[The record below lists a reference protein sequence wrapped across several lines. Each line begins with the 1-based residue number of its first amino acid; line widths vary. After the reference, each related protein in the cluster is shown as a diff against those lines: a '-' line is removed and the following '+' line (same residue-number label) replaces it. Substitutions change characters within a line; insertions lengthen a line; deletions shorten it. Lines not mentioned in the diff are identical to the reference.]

1 MLQQMREWF
10 RYLKF
15 ILYVIIFM
23 FIVWAF
29 ASWSGGGPGLTRDS
43 AWAAVVNGRQIPLTT
58 FQSHARRLDST
69 YQSLLGEQYAQQRS
83 LLKIGRRAIDS
94 LVEQELLHQEAVR
107 QGIAASPREVAEAI
121 RRDPNFQEDGRFIGL
136 DRYRNLFSAG
146 RLGLED
152 YESQVRRGL
161 AIEKLRSLIEDA
173 VGVSDA
179 DIEQEFS
186 RRNQKATV
194 EYVVIDPA
202 KVGSQRP
209 PDDAS
214 IGRYYDAHRERYTRG
229 EGRTGA
235 FVLFSPA
242 DRAGAQ
248 TVSDAEVAAAYE
260 RMRATRYTLPD
271 QRRASHILLKVPSG
285 APDDA
290 AARIERQA
298 RSILK
303 AARGGEDFAAL
314 ARKHSEDGS
323 APSGGDLGFFGRG
336 QMVKEFEDAAFSLPV
351 GAISD
356 LVRSTYGFHIIKIAE
371 ARAGRS
377 VPLEEVR
384 EQLREELKM
393 EKANAEIQRRSADL
407 ARAAAGGKLEA
418 VARSQ
423 GLEVRET
430 GPVHEGDALPGLA
443 ASQAVVAR
451 MLTLAPGEVSSPV
464 PAPSGQVVV
473 QVTGTAPPEPR
484 PLPEVRARIIKE
496 IEDERALSAVADVSR
511 AAQASGGGLRAVARR
526 LKAELKT
533 QADLARGGALPGL
546 TADPAIEKQIAALA
560 PGAIGEPITTSSG
573 IALLSVKERSDHRDQ
588 FDSQQDAIRD
598 SLVRERRD
606 RFYRALLKRLREQ
619 GEIVVNEPVI
629 QSIDQG

>member
-179 DIEQEFS
+179 DIEQEFL

-393 EKANAEIQRRSADL
+393 EKANAETQRRSADL

-451 MLTLAPGEVSSPV
+451 MLTLAPGEVSAPV

-473 QVTGTAPPEPR
+473 QVTGTAPPEPT

-496 IEDERALSAVADVSR
+496 IEDERALSAVADVLR
-511 AAQASGGGLRAVARR
+511 AAQASGGSLRAVARR